1 MKKVVKN
8 TAVENVN
15 NIVNVAVENIQPSS
29 FNPRKNFGEAELNE
43 LSCSIQAQGI
53 LQPVTLRPT
62 AEQDKY
68 EIVCGER
75 RYRAALLA
83 GLKEIPSIIRQLSDT
98 EAKEI
103 AITENLQRKDV
114 TPMEEAHAYKELME
128 SQQYDIAALAARF
141 GKSESYIH
149 SRLKFTALIPE
160 IAELLEADVITVSVA
175 AEICKY
181 EADIQK
187 EVYDQ
192 HLANEGGYNCWRGLK
207 ATEVAKRIK
216 DNYTTALQQYKF
228 DKSSCSICQY
238 NTNTMRLFV
247 DSADCGNCMNKTC
260 LRDKNKAYVV
270 GKAVGI
276 IQQQPDVQLCRS
288 EYNGNDEAVEML
300 LEAGYEVETVSNPR
314 PFPRSPQEPNRDKF
328 TDMEKYDEAKIR
340 YEEEWADYMEDTE
353 TLQQRSN
360 NGEITIYAKIC
371 SRDIEYCYAVR
382 TVEEQQAAPNPLEV
396 LEKKDTR
403 NKEIAHEKTVEDT
416 KKLIGQANLT
426 KGKFTTDEEKM
437 VYFFMLSTLQRE
449 HFALMGVS
457 DNGCFLSDEQKLQ
470 IVDNLTKEMKN
481 IIRRDYLVANFRN
494 AYGANTVSELLL
506 NFTRQHL
513 PQELDAIE
521 STHNEVYEKRHS
533 KILEKKAVLQKQEQ
547 RQAKKQ
553 EITEAE
559 DAAEVITEAVPQLD
573 EVAA

>member
-1 MKKVVKN
+1 MKKVTKN
-8 TAVENVN
+8 TASERVN

-29 FNPRKNFGEAELNE
+29 FNPRKHFGETEIHE
-43 LSCSIQAQGI
+43 LSCSIKTQGI
-53 LQPVTLRPT
+53 LQPITLRPT
-62 AEQDKY
+62 SEQGKY

-75 RYRAALLA
+75 RYKAAVIA
-83 GLKEIPSIIRQLSDT
+83 ELKEIPAIIRELSDT
-98 EAKEI
+98 QAKEI

-114 TPMEEAHAYKELME
+114 TPMEEAHAYKELIE

-141 GKSESYIH
+141 GKSETYIH
-149 SRLKFTALIPE
+149 SRLKFTALISE
-160 IAELLEADVITVSVA
+160 IAELLETDVITVSVA
-175 AEICKY
+175 TEICKY

-192 HLANEGGYNCWRGLK
+192 HLANENGYNCWRGLK

-216 DNYTTALQQYKF
+216 DNYTTALHQYKF

-260 LRDKNKAYVV
+260 LRDKNKAYIV

-276 IQQQPDVQLCRS
+276 IQQQPEVQLCRT
-288 EYNGNDEAVEML
+288 EYNCNEDAIEML
-300 LEAGYEVETVSNPR
+300 LEAGYEVEAVSSPR
-314 PFPRSPQEPNRDKF
+314 PFPLSPQEPDKDKF
-328 TDMEKYDEAKIR
+328 TDMEKYEEAKIC
-340 YEEEWADYMEDTE
+340 YEEEWADYMEETE
-353 TLQQRSN
+353 SLQQRSN

-382 TVEEQQAAPNPLEV
+382 TVQEQQEAPSPLEA

-416 KKLIGQANLT
+416 KKLIVQANLT

-437 VYFFMLSTLQRE
+437 VYFFMLSSLHRE
-449 HFALMGVS
+449 HFTLMGIS
-457 DNGCFLSDEQKLQ
+457 DASYCLTDEQKLQ
-470 IVDNLTKEMKN
+470 IVNNLTKEMKN
-481 IIRRDYLVANFRN
+481 IIRRDYLVANFRS
-494 AYGANTVSELLL
+494 AYGANTVSDLLL
-506 NFTRQHL
+506 SFTRQHL
-513 PQELDAIE
+513 PEELDAIE
-521 STHNEVYEKRHS
+521 TTHNQVYEKRHS
-533 KILEKKAVLQKQEQ
+533 KIEEKKAVLMVQEQ
-547 RQAKKQ
+547 QTKKR
-553 EITEAE
+553 EITQPEPHP
-559 DAAEVITEAVPQLD
+559 EAVSHPE

>member
-8 TAVENVN
+8 TVVENVN

-29 FNPRKNFGEAELNE
+29 FNPRKNFGEAELHE

-62 AEQDKY
+62 AEQGKY

-75 RYRAALLA
+75 RYRAALIA
-83 GLKEIPSIIRQLSDT
+83 ELKDVPAIIRELSDT

-128 SQQYDIAALAARF
+128 SQQYDIAALAVRF

-160 IAELLEADVITVSVA
+160 VAELLETDVITVSVA

-181 EADIQK
+181 EADIQQ

-192 HLANEGGYNCWRGLK
+192 HLANENGYGCWRGLK
-207 ATEVAKRIK
+207 ASEIANRIK
-216 DNYTTALQQYKF
+216 SNYTTALHQYKF

-276 IQQQPDVQLCRS
+276 IQQQPDVQLCS
-288 EYNGNDEAVEML
+288 SQYNGNDEAVEML
-300 LEAGYEVETVSNPR
+300 LEAGYEIETVSNPK
-314 PFPRSPQEPNRDKF
+314 PFPRSPQEPNREKF
-328 TDMEKYDEAKIR
+328 TDMEKYEEAKIC
-340 YEEEWADYMEDTE
+340 YEEEWADYMEETE
-353 TLQQRSN
+353 ALQQRSN
-360 NGEITIYAKIC
+360 NGEITIYAQIC

-382 TVEEQQAAPNPLEV
+382 TVQEQQAAPNPLEA

-416 KKLIGQANLT
+416 KKLISQANLT

-437 VYFFMLSTLQRE
+437 VYFFMLSSLQRE

-457 DNGCFLSDEQKLQ
+457 DNGYCLSDEQKLQ
-470 IVDNLTKEMKN
+470 IIDNLTKEMKN

-494 AYGANTVSELLL
+494 AYGANTVSALLL

-533 KILEKKAVLQKQEQ
+533 KIEEKKAVLRAQEQ
-547 RQAKKQ
+547 QQAKKQ
-553 EITEAE
+553 EIAQMEEVTE
-559 DAAEVITEAVPQLD
+559 EVHQLD

>member
-1 MKKVVKN
+1 MKKVTKN
-8 TAVENVN
+8 TASERVN

-29 FNPRKNFGEAELNE
+29 FNPRKHFGETEIHE
-43 LSCSIQAQGI
+43 LSYSIKAQGI

-62 AEQDKY
+62 SEQGKY

-75 RYRAALLA
+75 RYKAAVIA
-83 GLKEIPSIIRQLSDT
+83 ELKEIPAIIRELSDT
-98 EAKEI
+98 QAKEI

-114 TPMEEAHAYKELME
+114 TPMEEAHAYKELIE
-128 SQQYDIAALAARF
+128 SQQYDIVALAARF
-141 GKSESYIH
+141 GKSETYIH
-149 SRLKFTALIPE
+149 SRLKFTVLIPE
-160 IAELLEADVITVSVA
+160 IAELLETDVITVSVA
-175 AEICKY
+175 TEICKY

-192 HLANEGGYNCWRGLK
+192 HLANENGYNCWRGLK

-216 DNYTTALQQYKF
+216 DNYTTALHQYKF

-276 IQQQPDVQLCRS
+276 IQQQPEVQLCRT
-288 EYNGNDEAVEML
+288 EYNCNEDAIEML
-300 LEAGYEVETVSNPR
+300 LEAGYEVEAVSSPR
-314 PFPRSPQEPNRDKF
+314 PFPRSPQEPDRDKF
-328 TDMEKYDEAKIR
+328 TDMEKYEEAKIC
-340 YEEEWADYMEDTE
+340 YEEEWADYMEETE
-353 TLQQRSN
+353 SLQQRSN

-382 TVEEQQAAPNPLEV
+382 TVQEQQAAPSPLEA

-416 KKLIGQANLT
+416 KKLIVRANLT

-437 VYFFMLSTLQRE
+437 VYFFMLSNLQRE
-449 HFALMGVS
+449 HFTLVGIS
-457 DNGCFLSDEQKLQ
+457 DASYCLTDEQKLQ
-470 IVDNLTKEMKN
+470 IVNNLTKEMKN
-481 IIRRDYLVANFRN
+481 IIRRDYLVANFRS
-494 AYGANTVSELLL
+494 AYGANTVSDLLL
-506 NFTRQHL
+506 SFTRQHL
-513 PQELDAIE
+513 PEELNTIE

-533 KILEKKAVLQKQEQ
+533 KIEEKKAVLMVQEQ
-547 RQAKKQ
+547 QIKKR
-553 EITEAE
+553 
-559 DAAEVITEAVPQLD
+559 EVTQSEPLPEVVNHPE